1 MLFINLWNLARC
13 DVVKG
18 GFQLRAA
25 KKGQAAPLERIPSDG
40 CQGRLG
46 GDGESQRCFLC
57 QPWCSL
63 SLLALLQL
71 LSFSRLSTHLVIQQM
86 FTESLLCAR
95 NQVGLEK
102 GQWQNRPHFSCH
114 GVVSLRTG
122 VSMCPPQYHPLY
134 ACVPVWRFDASWE
147 GSSACWTHSWRL
159 ANDTIT
165 EEQEMWLWA
174 TTSQSEEQSPDKR
187 RCLFKGICRSFPR
200 PSVCLYGVVDWFD
213 VESQNEP
220 RNRKMTWMKEKNFLP
235 ANSSGALVAAL
246 GVTKCCRKVG
256 ADSRGAGEGH
266 LVLFGTKSLEL
277 FWNYSKI
284 FKKRLK

>member
-46 GDGESQRCFLC
+46 GDGESQRSFLC

-102 GQWQNRPHFSCH
+102 GQWQNRPHFSCC
-114 GVVSLRTG
+114 GACYWCLYEQGCQCALLSTTP
-122 VSMCPPQYHPLY
+122 SMP
-134 ACVPVWRFDASWE
+134 
-147 GSSACWTHSWRL
+147 
-159 ANDTIT
+159 
-165 EEQEMWLWA
+165 
-174 TTSQSEEQSPDKR
+174 
-187 RCLFKGICRSFPR
+187 
-200 PSVCLYGVVDWFD
+200 VCLYDALMPAEKVVLLAEPTARGWSMTP
-213 VESQNEP
+213 SQ
-220 RNRKMTWMKEKNFLP
+220 RNRKCGCGQPLLSRKNK
-235 ANSSGALVAAL
+235 VQ
-246 GVTKCCRKVG
+246 TKDDTSLRESVG
-256 ADSRGAGEGH
+256 PSPGP
-266 LVLFGTKSLEL
+266 LFAFME
-277 FWNYSKI
+277 
-284 FKKRLK
+284 